1 MNNTNAQ
8 RAVGKE
14 HPTYR
19 GYLITEDGE
28 VYSCIKKDY
37 RVKGRGSKTFIDY
50 TNPIKLTTRV
60 HPKNGY
66 VYVTLGGKN
75 GSKRLHRLVAETYIE
90 NPNNLK
96 EVNHL
101 DQDKTNNKVSN
112 LEWCSRQRNAEYS
125 LSKTY
130 LIENIK
136 TGERFEVFNLA
147 SFCRVNNL
155 HCSTLRGTFNPK
167 KGRSKQHKGYKV
179 LSVN

>member
-60 HPKNGY
+60 HPNNGY

-75 GSKRLHRLVAETYIE
+75 GSKRLHRIVAETYIP
-90 NPNNLK
+90 NPDNLE

-101 DQDKTNNKVSN
+101 DEDKTNNKVSN

-136 TGERFEVFNLA
+136 TGERFEVFNLKKW
-147 SFCRVNNL
+147 SEENNL
-155 HCSTLRGTFNPK
+155 SYGSLQETIHQKR
-167 KGRSKQHKGYKV
+167 RKQHKGYKV
-179 LSVN
+179 LSAN